1 MPDGFVQ
8 VPPDGAGKKF
18 HTRDRGALGHDQ
30 YMAIAGGESWCVY
43 ADAVAFAQ
51 NKHHLTIFNATGSG
65 KVVRVKKLFAYN
77 LQTAAIAGVIVRF
90 DIKRVTAASAGTTIA
105 PVTMDSSNTALP
117 AGVTAR
123 TNGTVTE
130 GALFYPWLTQND
142 EELATQPFSKA
153 AFQQS
158 VNILPEGNEIQEHVC
173 REGEGL
179 TVKQITAATV
189 GSYGWLA
196 VFTAE

>member
-1 MPDGFVQ
+1 MPDGFIQ
-8 VPPDGAGKKF
+8 LPPDSTGKKL
-18 HTRDRGALGHDQ
+18 HTRDRGAAGHDQ
-30 YMAIAGGESWCVY
+30 YMAVAGGESWCAY

-51 NKHHLTIFNATGSG
+51 NKHHLALFNAAGSG
-65 KVVRVKKLFAYN
+65 KILRVKKLFAYN
-77 LQTAAIAGVIVRF
+77 LQTAAITGVIVRF
-90 DIKRVTAASAGTTIA
+90 DVKRITAASAGTLIT
-105 PVTMDSSNTALP
+105 PVAMDSTNAALP

-123 TNGTVTE
+123 MGGTHTE
-130 GALFYPWLTQND
+130 GALYYPWITQND

-189 GSYGWLA
+189 GSYGWLM
-196 VFTAE
+196 VFTVE